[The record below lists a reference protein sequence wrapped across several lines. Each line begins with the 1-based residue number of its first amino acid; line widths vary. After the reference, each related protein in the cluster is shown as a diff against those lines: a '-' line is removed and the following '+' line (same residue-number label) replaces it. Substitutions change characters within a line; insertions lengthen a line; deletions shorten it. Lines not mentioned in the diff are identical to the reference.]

1 MQERIRE
8 RLTEL
13 LKADRW
19 VEGKYSAI
27 APATPEEVLTLLRH
41 YPGSILTVGGGT
53 SFPNDFNPGP
63 EALIMLTFRLVD
75 LFDISFPDQVLD
87 VSAGHSIK
95 SVNQR
100 LETEGLYVPA
110 LKRFNAGTIGG
121 RLGLHSSHP
130 STKHGSGWVQSLLG
144 IEIALPSGKSAMF
157 GSRCI
162 KDVAGYDL
170 RHVFTGSRGHAGII
184 LKALFRCRPLT
195 EFHEDDLATM
205 TEDLKPAGRLDPKW
219 KRLFDPLGRMFP
231 GG

>member
-19 VEGKYSAI
+19 IDGKYSAI
-27 APATPEEVLTLLRH
+27 APANPQEILTLLRQ
-41 YPGSILTVGGGT
+41 YPGSILVVGSGL
-53 SFPNDFNPGP
+53 SFPEDFNPGS
-63 EALIMLTFRLVD
+63 ETLIMLTLRLVD
-75 LFDISFPDQVLD
+75 VFDISFPDQVLE
-87 VSAGHSIK
+87 VSAGHSVA
-95 SVNQR
+95 SVNSK

-121 RLGLHSSHP
+121 RLGFYSSRP
-130 STKHGSGWVQSLLG
+130 STKHGYGWVQSLLG
-144 IEIALPSGKSAMF
+144 IEMALPSGKAAMF

-170 RHVFTGSRGHAGII
+170 RHVFTGSRGRAGII
-184 LKALFRCRPLT
+184 LKAYFRCRPLT
-195 EFHEDDLATM
+195 EVRDVDLSLM